1 MGVTQQVPPA
11 TKETTQ
17 QAHAELASGTV
28 EDGQAESLETLQ
40 NAQTGEPSRGSNE
53 EAVPEASA
61 AAARKV
67 RIAPSTT
74 LALGAVKAEIKR
86 QAKIQAK
93 SNAPEGVTQQVP
105 PATKETTQQAHAELA
120 SGTVEDGQAESLE
133 TLQNA
138 QTGEPSRG
146 SNEEAVPEA

>member
-1 MGVTQQVPPA
+1 MGIAPSTTPALGAVKAKPKRQAKIQAESNAPGGGTQQVPPA

-74 LALGAVKAEIKR
+74 PALGAVKAKPKR
-86 QAKIQAK
+86 QA
-93 SNAPEGVTQQVP
+93 
-105 PATKETTQQAHAELA
+105 
-120 SGTVEDGQAESLE
+120 
-133 TLQNA
+133 
-138 QTGEPSRG
+138 
-146 SNEEAVPEA
+146 